1 MEYAVVKPT
10 VRFLSSGYGIIDLKR
25 YMNRYRLLV
34 FIIKRYA
41 RTINFIHWLEGIAEN
56 DFRAIYSRFF
66 WVSALH
72 FII

>member
-56 DFRAIYSRFF
+56 DFRAIYFRFF